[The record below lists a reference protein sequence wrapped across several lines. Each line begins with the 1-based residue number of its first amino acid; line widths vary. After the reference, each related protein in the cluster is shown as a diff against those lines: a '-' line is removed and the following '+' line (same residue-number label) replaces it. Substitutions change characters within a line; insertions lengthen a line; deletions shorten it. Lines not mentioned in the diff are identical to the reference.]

1 MTSRSRLWLGVL
13 ISSLVGTLFFTYL
26 CYSETGELP
35 VYPQKLGRLLYSLV
49 VANLAGGL
57 VWLLSKGL
65 NRVLPWQ
72 QYFSLRFLAALLLST
87 VLVLAAILG
96 TVLLYWLL
104 FREPIG
110 VQALLANR
118 PDTALKLVIISVIS
132 VFVYT
137 VLDFTFFSYN
147 QYAVVQIASMRLAQV
162 QLALQFEVLKS
173 QLSPHYLFNCL
184 NTISS
189 LLYQPDR
196 QLTAGFIRRLA
207 QTYQY
212 VLRTHDQQLVPVAEE
227 LAFAEAYAYLLKVRF
242 GEAIQLKI
250 DLPPAV
256 LARMV
261 PPLTLQLLLEN
272 AVKHNTLTEEEPLQ
286 VEMVA
291 EENDVLVV
299 RNNLREKPEQKESF
313 KIGLENI
320 RRRYHFLTH
329 RQPEVVQDGQFT
341 VRLPLL

>member
-1 MTSRSRLWLGVL
+1 MTHRSRLWLGVL

-35 VYPQKLGRLLYSLV
+35 TYPRKLGRLLYSVV

-72 QYFSLRFLAALLLST
+72 QSFSLRFLAALALST

-104 FREPIG
+104 FREPVG
-110 VQALLANR
+110 VQALLASR

-147 QYAVVQIASMRLAQV
+147 QYAVVQIESMWLAQV

-184 NTISS
+184 NTISA

-242 GEAIQLKI
+242 GEAIRIKI

-256 LARMV
+256 LERMV

-291 EENDVLVV
+291 ETDGYLVV

-329 RQPEVVQDGQFT
+329 RLPEVVKDGQFT